1 MSSSA
6 RHGRVFRAVPEQDE
20 VYVHPDAPGPGQPRP
35 AALATAVEVVR
46 AAEQRAA
53 AIVAEAEAHAAAII
67 ADAQRDA
74 GAVRGDAHAAGLA
87 DGRAE
92 ATAAV
97 QECIDLAR
105 RAASEGQAVRDSVAA
120 QASAVVARA
129 VALATRRIVGEYYDA
144 DPARTAI
151 ACAEALRAAAGQD
164 VLALRVNPAAAGAV
178 QAVLVDAAA
187 YVRPDDA
194 IEVGGCIIDVRHG
207 TIDATLDARFS
218 LMELALAEAGGEVGR

>member
-1 MSSSA
+1 MSSSV
-6 RHGRVFRAVPEQDE
+6 RPGRVIRAVREQDE

-35 AALATAVEVVR
+35 AALATATEVVR

-53 AIVAEAEAHAAAII
+53 AIIAAAEAHAAAIV
-67 ADAQRDA
+67 AAAERTA
-74 GAVRGDAHAAGLA
+74 GAMRQEAYAAGLA
-87 DGRAE
+87 AGRDE
-92 ATAAV
+92 ATTAV
-97 QECIDLAR
+97 RECVDLAR

-129 VALATRRIVGEYYDA
+129 VALATRRIVGEYYEA

-151 ACAEALRAAAGQD
+151 ACAEALRAAAGQE

-178 QAVLVDAAA
+178 QAALVDAAA

-207 TIDATLDARFS
+207 TIDATLDARLS